1 MPRRSTVIDA
11 PRVSNPQRRALVI
24 AIGLV
29 IWMLAIGARLVQLQ
43 VNQHEELASR
53 ARSQQVGAIET
64 SPSRGQLLDRQ
75 GRELARSIDTE
86 SFFADPREILN
97 TDNTARRITAVTGQD
112 RAELAG
118 RLSEAKETNKKF
130 VWIVRRLD
138 IPSASKLDQLNL
150 DGIYSRKE
158 PKRYYPNDSLAAHVL
173 GFVGTD
179 EIGLSGVEQYYN
191 EKIRGEGG
199 KLYLERDGSRERR
212 VLDSYEVQPHPGQ
225 TVVLAIHQTNQ
236 SPTEQAP

>member
-11 PRVSNPQRRALVI
+11 PRVSNPQRRALFI

-86 SFFADPREILN
+86 SFFADPREILS
-97 TDNTARRITAVTGQD
+97 TDNTARSTDAVSRQE
-112 RAELAG
+112 RAELTS
-118 RLSEAKETNKKF
+118 RLSEAKDSSKKF
-130 VWIVRRLD
+130 VWILRRL
-138 IPSASKLDQLNL
+138 
-150 DGIYSRKE
+150 
-158 PKRYYPNDSLAAHVL
+158 
-173 GFVGTD
+173 
-179 EIGLSGVEQYYN
+179 
-191 EKIRGEGG
+191 
-199 KLYLERDGSRERR
+199 
-212 VLDSYEVQPHPGQ
+212 
-225 TVVLAIHQTNQ
+225 
-236 SPTEQAP
+236 